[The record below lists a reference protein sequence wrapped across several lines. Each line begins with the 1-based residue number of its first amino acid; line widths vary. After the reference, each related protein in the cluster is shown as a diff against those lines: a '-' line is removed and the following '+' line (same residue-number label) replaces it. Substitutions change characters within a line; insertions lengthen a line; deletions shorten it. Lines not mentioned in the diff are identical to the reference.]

1 MRKESQKG
9 KEMNLIMEKIRAITN
24 LKAEN
29 RDLKEKI
36 KQLEQVIENLEQAAS
51 TANSRTCGGIG
62 GFGRQR

>member
-51 TANSRTCGGIG
+51 TANSRTWGGIG
-62 GFGRQR
+62 GFGRQT